1 MESTLLILFLFLFKI
16 IFVPLLLLFIGD
28 FLSTFLYHVPEHI
41 FGKFHSLVHHS
52 GNRSFLHY
60 AVLTKNPLVLL
71 DGMLGA
77 LPYFI
82 FVPWLWQI
90 SPIGTVLGLIL
101 GELHVIWRHVSVI
114 KWKTPAPILKMCNT
128 LMITTPERHWLHHQ
142 DARVAFGDIFNF
154 FDSPAQVWFKFLLT
168 FKYKWRHTWKKIMA

>member
-1 MESTLLILFLFLFKI
+1 MESTLLIFFLFLFKI
-16 IFVPLLLLFIGD
+16 IVIALLLLFIGD

-41 FGKFHSLVHHS
+41 FGKFHSLVHHN

-60 AVLTKNPLVLL
+60 AVLTKNPLVLF

-77 LPYFI
+77 LPYFV
-82 FVPWLWQI
+82 FVPLLWQI

-114 KWKTPAPILKMCNT
+114 KWKTPAPILKICNV

-154 FDSPAQVWFKFLLT
+154 FDPPAQRWFKFLLNV
-168 FKYKWRHTWKKIMA
+168 KYKWRHAWRKITV

>member
-1 MESTLLILFLFLFKI
+1 
-16 IFVPLLLLFIGD
+16 
-28 FLSTFLYHVPEHI
+28 
-41 FGKFHSLVHHS
+41 
-52 GNRSFLHY
+52 
-60 AVLTKNPLVLL
+60 
-71 DGMLGA
+71 MLGA

-154 FDSPAQVWFKFLLT
+154 FDPPAQVWFKFLLT

>member
-1 MESTLLILFLFLFKI
+1 MESTLLILFLSLFKI
-16 IFVPLLLLFIGD
+16 IFVALLLLFIGD

-60 AVLTKNPLVLL
+60 AVLTKNPIVLL

-90 SPIGTVLGLIL
+90 SPIGSVLGLIL

-114 KWKTPAPILKMCNT
+114 KWKTPAPILKICNA

-142 DARVAFGDIFNF
+142 DARIAFGDIFNF
-154 FDSPAQVWFKFLLT
+154 FDPPAQVWFKFLLT
-168 FKYKWRHTWKKIMA
+168 FKYKWRHTWKKIMT

>member
-16 IFVPLLLLFIGD
+16 ICIALLLLFIGD
-28 FLSTFLYHVPEHI
+28 LLSTFLYHVPEHI
-41 FGKFHSLVHHS
+41 FGKFHSLIHHG

-77 LPYFI
+77 LPYFV

-90 SPIGTVLGLIL
+90 SSIGTVLGLIL
-101 GELHVIWRHVSVI
+101 GELHVIWRHSSVI
-114 KWKTPAPILKMCNT
+114 KWKTPAPILKICDV

-154 FDSPAQVWFKFLLT
+154 FDPPAQIWFKFLLRV
-168 FKYKWRHTWKKIMA
+168 KYKWRHAWKKIAV

>member
-1 MESTLLILFLFLFKI
+1 MESILLVLFLFLFKI
-16 IFVPLLLLFIGD
+16 IVIALLLLFIGD

-60 AVLTKNPLVLL
+60 AVLTKIPLVLL

-101 GELHVIWRHVSVI
+101 GELHVIWRHVSVM
-114 KWKTPAPILKMCNT
+114 KWKTPTSILNICNR

-154 FDSPAQVWFKFLLT
+154 FDPPAQVWFKFLLT
-168 FKYKWRHTWKKIMA
+168 FKYKWRHTWKKIMT

>member
-1 MESTLLILFLFLFKI
+1 MESTLLILFLSLFKI
-16 IFVPLLLLFIGD
+16 IFVALLLLFIGD

-60 AVLTKNPLVLL
+60 AVLTKNPLVLF

-77 LPYFI
+77 LPYVI

-114 KWKTPAPILKMCNT
+114 KWKTPAPILNICNT

-154 FDSPAQVWFKFLLT
+154 FDPPAQVWFKFLLT
-168 FKYKWRHTWKKIMA
+168 FKYKWRHTWRKIY